1 MLGKPVFLF
10 CDFHGHSRKKN
21 MFLYGC
27 SSAQS
32 WWQVDQE
39 FDEDPSVFTQLEEV
53 LGRMEPC
60 FDRKS
65 CRYTIE
71 KSRESTAR
79 VVVWRGKR
87 LKAQDPFVYDQV
99 CVLLWLWNC
108 IRSHLDLFR
117 FRVREIFIKRT

>member
-1 MLGKPVFLF
+1 MGKPVFLF

-87 LKAQDPFVYDQV
+87 LKIPLCTTRFVY
-99 CVLLWLWNC
+99 NYFGYG
-108 IRSHLDLFR
+108 IAFPLFWTCFDFEGER
-117 FRVREIFIKRT
+117 FSFK